1 MTRNLLKV
9 VHLLGLVTF
18 LGSILVFILVSEL
31 NNHASLER
39 LASAREIISSGVLI
53 FTLPGMWLAVLS
65 GIALAYRSGRLRNG
79 VVRLKAVLSL
89 LIVVNAHFIVVPNV
103 NKATAIAQSSLQ
115 AGALDPQYAHTYLLE
130 SIFGGINVLLI
141 LALIIL
147 AVTRL
152 RPQVMRNPDR
162 ATFDGLERHRA

>member
-9 VHLLGLVTF
+9 IHLLGLVTF

-39 LASAREIISSGVLI
+39 LAAAREIISTGVLV

-79 VVRLKAVLSL
+79 VVQLKAALSL
-89 LIVVNAHFIVVPNV
+89 LIVVNAHLMVVPNV
-103 NKATAIAQSSLQ
+103 TKATAVAQQSLQ
-115 AGALDPQYAHTYLLE
+115 AGSLDPQYAHLYLME
-130 SIFGGINVLLI
+130 SVFGGVNVVLI
-141 LALIIL
+141 FTLIIL
-147 AVTRL
+147 AVAKL
-152 RPQVMRNPDR
+152 RPQV
-162 ATFDGLERHRA
+162 ARHPG